1 MVTYADANLLQMFLL
16 KRFRA
21 LSPITVEFKAVKPR
35 MVDGVEK
42 VKVPPK
48 VSRVEVVWGYL
59 AEGAKEATQQHKR
72 KRRQLQLSPICL
84 HTSVGHAESFLC
96 SVEQGGFVGASTEHA
111 GWHPISSGHDRA
123 NFTPIEVGEWGVYD
137 YLQPPAYA

>member
-48 VSRVEVVWGYL
+48 VSRAEVVWGYL
-59 AEGAKEATQQHKR
+59 VEGAEEASAT
-72 KRRQLQLSPICL
+72 
-84 HTSVGHAESFLC
+84 
-96 SVEQGGFVGASTEHA
+96 
-111 GWHPISSGHDRA
+111 
-123 NFTPIEVGEWGVYD
+123 
-137 YLQPPAYA
+137 